1 MKCFSFNR
9 FKTFASKHY
18 AEYGQKYKIAML
30 VLVGIWAIFAIMEHS
45 GMIGEDMLNTKHVV
59 TIAALMG
66 IVSHITAT
74 SMGSLNCKNDII
86 DLTLPVNTIERFTFI
101 MLNSLVLGVVV
112 PTFILD
118 IPAQQFVPTLCTMIM
133 IHAAL
138 MVVACW
144 GAKRGYSYFV
154 IAFFVVVIGIT
165 SLFEQIDIFISYGY
179 GKFFSLL
186 PNNNAVYMSNIY
198 ETDGLIYRWEL
209 FTEISGWLHLAFNGA
224 IVAGLYIISY
234 LKLREREL

>member
-1 MKCFSFNR
+1 
-9 FKTFASKHY
+9 
-18 AEYGQKYKIAML
+18 
-30 VLVGIWAIFAIMEHS
+30 
-45 GMIGEDMLNTKHVV
+45 MIGEDILNTKQVV
-59 TIAALMG
+59 TLAALVGML
-66 IVSHITAT
+66 SHITAT

-101 MLNSLVLGVVV
+101 MLNSIVLGVVV

-118 IPAQQFVPTLCTMIM
+118 IPTQQFVPTLCTMTL

-186 PNNNAVYMSNIY
+186 PNDNAVYMSNIY
-198 ETDGLIYRWEL
+198 ETDGLVYRWDL
-209 FTEISGWLHLAFNGA
+209 TTEISGWAHLAFNGA
-224 IVAGLYIISY
+224 IVAGLYIVSY

>member
-1 MKCFSFNR
+1 
-9 FKTFASKHY
+9 
-18 AEYGQKYKIAML
+18 
-30 VLVGIWAIFAIMEHS
+30 
-45 GMIGEDMLNTKHVV
+45 MIGEDILNTKHVV
-59 TIAALMG
+59 TLAALVGML
-66 IVSHITAT
+66 SHITAT

-86 DLTLPVNTIERFTFI
+86 DLTLPVTTIERFTFI

-112 PTFILD
+112 PTFMLD
-118 IPAQQFVPTLCTMIM
+118 IPAQQLLPTLCAMTLL
-133 IHAAL
+133 HSAL

-165 SLFEQIDIFISYGY
+165 SLFEQIDVFISYGY

-186 PNNNAVYMSNIY
+186 PNDNAVYMSNIY
-198 ETDGLIYRWEL
+198 ETDGLVYRWDL
-209 FTEISGWLHLAFNGA
+209 TTEISGWAHLIFNGL
-224 IVAGLYIISY
+224 IVIGLYYVSY

>member
-66 IVSHITAT
+66 VVSHITAT

-86 DLTLPVNTIERFTFI
+86 DLTLPVTTIERFTFI
-101 MLNSLVLGVVV
+101 MLNSIVLGVVV

-138 MVVACW
+138 MIVACW

-179 GKFFSLL
+179 GKYFSLL
-186 PNNNAVYMSNIY
+186 PNDNAVYMSNIY
-198 ETDGLIYRWEL
+198 ETDGLIYRWDL
-209 FTEISGWLHLAFNGA
+209 LAQIPWWVHLAFNGL
-224 IVAGLYIISY
+224 IVIGLYYVSY

>member
-9 FKTFASKHY
+9 FKTFAAKHY
-18 AEYGQKYKIAML
+18 AEYGRNYKISML
-30 VLVGIWAIFAIMEHS
+30 VLLGIWTIFAIMEHS
-45 GMIGEDMLNTKHVV
+45 GMIGDDILNTKQVV
-59 TIAALMG
+59 NIAALMG
-66 IVSHITAT
+66 ILSNVTAS

-86 DLTLPVNTIERFTFI
+86 DLTLPINTIERFTFI
-101 MLNSLVLGVVV
+101 MLNSFVLGVVV
-112 PTFILD
+112 PTFLLD
-118 IPAQQFVPTLCTMIM
+118 IPAQQFLPTLCTMTLL
-133 IHAAL
+133 HAAL

-144 GAKRGYSYFV
+144 GAKRGYSYAV
-154 IAFFVVVIGIT
+154 IAFFIAVIGIT

-179 GKFFSLL
+179 GNYFSLL

-198 ETDGLIYRWEL
+198 ETTGIVYTWEQ

-224 IVAGLYIISY
+224 IIVGLYIVSF

>member
-9 FKTFASKHY
+9 FKTFAAKHY
-18 AEYGQKYKIAML
+18 AEYGRNYKISML
-30 VLVGIWAIFAIMEHS
+30 VLLGIWTIFAIMEHS
-45 GMIGEDMLNTKHVV
+45 GMIGDDILNTKQVV
-59 TIAALMG
+59 NIAALMG
-66 IVSHITAT
+66 ILSNVTAS

-86 DLTLPVNTIERFTFI
+86 DLTLPINTLERFTFI
-101 MLNSLVLGVVV
+101 MLNSFVLGVVV
-112 PTFILD
+112 PTFVLD
-118 IPAQQFVPTLCTMIM
+118 IPAQQFLPTLCTMTLL
-133 IHAAL
+133 HAAL

-144 GAKRGYSYFV
+144 GAKRGYSYAV
-154 IAFFVVVIGIT
+154 IAFFIAVIGIT

-179 GKFFSLL
+179 GNYFSLL

-198 ETDGLIYRWEL
+198 ETNGIVYTWEQ

-224 IVAGLYIISY
+224 IVVGLYIVSF

>member
-9 FKTFASKHY
+9 FKTFAAKHY

-59 TIAALMG
+59 TIAALVGML
-66 IVSHITAT
+66 SHITAT

-118 IPAQQFVPTLCTMIM
+118 IPAQQLLPTLCAMTLL
-133 IHAAL
+133 HSAT

-186 PNNNAVYMSNIY
+186 PNDNAVYMSNIY
-198 ETDGLIYRWEL
+198 ETDGLVYRWDL
-209 FTEISGWLHLAFNGA
+209 TTEISGWLHLAFNGL
-224 IVAGLYIISY
+224 IVIGLYYVSY

>member
-18 AEYGQKYKIAML
+18 AEYGRSYKISIL
-30 VLVGIWAIFAIMEHS
+30 ILLGIWILFAIMEHS
-45 GMIGEDMLNTKHVV
+45 GMIGDDLLNTKQVV
-59 TIAALMG
+59 NIAALVGML
-66 IVSHITAT
+66 SHITAT
-74 SMGSLNCKNDII
+74 SMGSLNRKNDII

-118 IPAQQFVPTLCTMIM
+118 IPAQQLLPTICAMTLLHSAT
-133 IHAAL
+133 

-186 PNNNAVYMSNIY
+186 PNDNAVYMSNIY
-198 ETDGLIYRWEL
+198 ETDGLVYRWDL
-209 FTEISGWLHLAFNGA
+209 TTEISGWLHLAFNGA
-224 IVAGLYIISY
+224 IVAGLYIVSY

>member
-18 AEYGQKYKIAML
+18 AEYGRSYKISIL
-30 VLVGIWAIFAIMEHS
+30 ILLGIWILFAIMEHS
-45 GMIGEDMLNTKHVV
+45 GMIGDDLLNTKQVV
-59 TIAALMG
+59 NIAALVGML
-66 IVSHITAT
+66 SHITAT
-74 SMGSLNCKNDII
+74 SMGSLNCKSDII

-101 MLNSLVLGVVV
+101 MLNSFILGVVV

-118 IPAQQFVPTLCTMIM
+118 IPAQQLLPTLCAMTLL
-133 IHAAL
+133 HSAF

-154 IAFFVVVIGIT
+154 IAFFIVVIGIT
-165 SLFEQIDIFISYGY
+165 SLFEQIDVFISYGY
-179 GKFFSLL
+179 GEYFSLL
-186 PNNNAVYMSNIY
+186 PNDNAVYMSNIY
-198 ETDGLIYRWEL
+198 ETDGLVYRWDL
-209 FTEISGWLHLAFNGA
+209 TTEISGWLHLIFNGL
-224 IVAGLYIISY
+224 IVIGLYYVSY

>member
-1 MKCFSFNR
+1 
-9 FKTFASKHY
+9 
-18 AEYGQKYKIAML
+18 
-30 VLVGIWAIFAIMEHS
+30 
-45 GMIGEDMLNTKHVV
+45 
-59 TIAALMG
+59 
-66 IVSHITAT
+66 
-74 SMGSLNCKNDII
+74 
-86 DLTLPVNTIERFTFI
+86 

-118 IPAQQFVPTLCTMIM
+118 IPAQQLLPTLCAMTLL
-133 IHAAL
+133 HSAF

-186 PNNNAVYMSNIY
+186 PNDNAVYMSNIY
-198 ETDGLIYRWEL
+198 ETDGLVYRWDL
-209 FTEISGWLHLAFNGA
+209 TTEISGWLHLAFNGL
-224 IVAGLYIISY
+224 IVIGLYYVSY

>member
-1 MKCFSFNR
+1 
-9 FKTFASKHY
+9 
-18 AEYGQKYKIAML
+18 
-30 VLVGIWAIFAIMEHS
+30 
-45 GMIGEDMLNTKHVV
+45 MIGDDILNTKQVV

-66 IVSHITAT
+66 ILSNVTAS

-86 DLTLPVNTIERFTFI
+86 DLTLPINTLERFTFI
-101 MLNSLVLGVVV
+101 MLNSFVLGVVV
-112 PTFILD
+112 PTFVLD
-118 IPAQQFVPTLCTMIM
+118 IPAQQFLPTLCTMTLL
-133 IHAAL
+133 HAAL

-144 GAKRGYSYFV
+144 GAKRGYSYAV
-154 IAFFVVVIGIT
+154 IAFFIAVIGIT

-179 GKFFSLL
+179 GNYFSLL

-198 ETDGLIYRWEL
+198 ETTGIVYTWEQ

-224 IVAGLYIISY
+224 IVVGLYIVSY

>member
-59 TIAALMG
+59 TIAALVGML
-66 IVSHITAT
+66 SYITTT
-74 SMGSLNCKNDII
+74 SMGGLNCKNDII
-86 DLTLPVNTIERFTFI
+86 DLTLPVATLERFTFI
-101 MLNSLVLGVVV
+101 LLNSFVLGVVV
-112 PTFILD
+112 PVFLLD
-118 IPAQQFVPTLCTMIM
+118 ISAQQLLPTLCAMTLL
-133 IHAAL
+133 HSAF

-154 IAFFVVVIGIT
+154 IAFFIVVIGIT
-165 SLFEQIDIFISYGY
+165 SLFEQIDIFLSYGY
-179 GKFFSLL
+179 GKYFSLL
-186 PNNNAVYMSNIY
+186 PNDKAVYMSNIY
-198 ETDGLIYRWEL
+198 ETDGLVYRWDL
-209 FTEISGWLHLAFNGA
+209 QTQIPWWVHLAFNGA
-224 IVAGLYIISY
+224 IVAGLYIVSFF
-234 LKLREREL
+234 KLRERRL

>member
-18 AEYGQKYKIAML
+18 AEYGRSYKISIL
-30 VLVGIWAIFAIMEHS
+30 ILLGIWILFAIMEHS
-45 GMIGEDMLNTKHVV
+45 GMIGDDLLNTKQVV
-59 TIAALMG
+59 NIAALVGML
-66 IVSHITAT
+66 SHITAT
-74 SMGSLNCKNDII
+74 SMGSLNRKNDII

-118 IPAQQFVPTLCTMIM
+118 IPAQQLLPTLCAMTLL
-133 IHAAL
+133 HSAT

-186 PNNNAVYMSNIY
+186 PNDNAVYMSNIY
-198 ETDGLIYRWEL
+198 ESDGLVYRWDL
-209 FTEISGWLHLAFNGA
+209 TTEISGWVHLAFNGA
-224 IVAGLYIISY
+224 IVAGLYIVSY

>member
-18 AEYGQKYKIAML
+18 AEYGRSYKISIL
-30 VLVGIWAIFAIMEHS
+30 ILLGIWILFAIMEHS
-45 GMIGEDMLNTKHVV
+45 GMIGDDLLNTKQVV
-59 TIAALMG
+59 NIAALVGML
-66 IVSHITAT
+66 SHITAT

-86 DLTLPVNTIERFTFI
+86 DLTLPVTTIERFTFI

-112 PTFILD
+112 PTFMLD
-118 IPAQQFVPTLCTMIM
+118 IPAQQTLPTLCAMTLL
-133 IHAAL
+133 HSAT

-186 PNNNAVYMSNIY
+186 PNDNAVYMSNIY
-198 ETDGLIYRWEL
+198 ETDGLVYRWDL
-209 FTEISGWLHLAFNGA
+209 TTEISGWVHLAFNGA
-224 IVAGLYIISY
+224 IVAGLYIVSY

>member
-18 AEYGQKYKIAML
+18 AEYGRSYKISIL
-30 VLVGIWAIFAIMEHS
+30 ILLGIWILFAIMEHS
-45 GMIGEDMLNTKHVV
+45 GMIGDDLLNTKQVV
-59 TIAALMG
+59 NIAALVGMLA
-66 IVSHITAT
+66 HITAT

-86 DLTLPVNTIERFTFI
+86 DLTLPVNTIERFTCI

-118 IPAQQFVPTLCTMIM
+118 IPAQQLLPTLCAMTLL
-133 IHAAL
+133 HSAT

-186 PNNNAVYMSNIY
+186 PNDNAVYMSNIY
-198 ETDGLIYRWEL
+198 ESDGLVYRWDL
-209 FTEISGWLHLAFNGA
+209 TTEISGWVHLAFNGA
-224 IVAGLYIISY
+224 IVAGLYIVSY